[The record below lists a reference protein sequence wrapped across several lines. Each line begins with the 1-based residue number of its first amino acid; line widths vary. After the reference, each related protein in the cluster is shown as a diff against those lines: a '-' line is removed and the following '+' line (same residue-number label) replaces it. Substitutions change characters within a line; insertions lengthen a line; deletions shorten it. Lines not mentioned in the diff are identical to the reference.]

1 MTALQLTLDYGMI
14 YGNFGLP
21 AFGLIGAAVA
31 ACIAQL
37 TGATIYLVLYLTSK
51 QTTDYRDIQWRI
63 TSAGLRPLFRI
74 GQDLAVRTGALRL
87 SLVFATSTAARMG
100 ATTLA
105 AYEIVFQLF
114 MLCSD
119 VIDGLAIAGQALVA
133 KHLGSQEKRQAYRM
147 GVTLSVSG
155 FITGLLFAL
164 AFATAWNSIVR
175 FFTASPEVI
184 VRLTGNIMLLVC
196 FLQPLNGVVF
206 VLDGLLIGARDTR
219 YLMWAMLAGAL
230 AVFVPISWASLHF
243 SWGLIGIV
251 SGVSALMLWRCATN
265 LLRFFSRR
273 WAG

>member
-1 MTALQLTLDYGMI
+1 
-14 YGNFGLP
+14 
-21 AFGLIGAAVA
+21 
-31 ACIAQL
+31 L

-51 QTTDYRDIQWRI
+51 QTADYRDIQWRI